1 MLLIL
6 NEVEGMYVFNILFLV
21 FVLYKYILKG
31 FVKIRGRNIY
41 LYKFIFMSVL
51 SDIDGPQKSKIKIYS
66 KSHAT
71 P

>member
-21 FVLYKYILKG
+21 FV
-31 FVKIRGRNIY
+31 R
-41 LYKFIFMSVL
+41 FISSGVL

>member
-41 LYKFIFMSVL
+41 LYKFIFM
-51 SDIDGPQKSKIKIYS
+51 IYF
-66 KSHAT
+66 
-71 P
+71 